1 MDKYDLRFL
10 TIIVIFIIIGIL
22 ILKIIEVKNSKKGKT
37 SRISFP
43 VRCFYVALIIF
54 ALFLGIEKTI
64 EASERTR
71 NTWEALIK
79 ATERVATEDEKK
91 NVYQHITDWL
101 NSTNP
106 IFDGVTSEQRQIL
119 IDWKNDYE
127 HSH

>member
-1 MDKYDLRFL
+1 MFQFL
-10 TIIVIFIIIGIL
+10 IIIIISIIIGELVL
-22 ILKIIEVKNSKKGKT
+22 IIIDVKKSKAGKA
-37 SRISFP
+37 SRISLP
-43 VRCFYVALIIF
+43 VRCFCLALIIF

-79 ATERVATEDEKK
+79 ATETVATEDGEKTL
-91 NVYQHITDWL
+91 YQNITDWL

-106 IFDGVTSEQRQIL
+106 IFDGVTSEQRQVL

>member
-1 MDKYDLRFL
+1 MFQFL
-10 TIIVIFIIIGIL
+10 IIIIISIIIGELVL
-22 ILKIIEVKNSKKGKT
+22 IIIDGKKSKAGKA
-37 SRISFP
+37 SRISLP
-43 VRCFYVALIIF
+43 VRCFCLALIIF
-54 ALFLGIEKTI
+54 ALFLGIDRTI

-79 ATERVATEDEKK
+79 ATETVATEDGEKTL
-91 NVYQHITDWL
+91 YQHITDWL

-106 IFDGVTSEQRQIL
+106 IFDGVTSEQRQVL